1 MTKHKYNQ
9 GDMLR
14 YSNKIRGYWESG
26 RTELCVITEVFTLPD
41 DASLF
46 YRVMWLGCE
55 ETEQMV
61 YHFSH
66 LDNSTMYS
74 VVTRGQ

>member
-1 MTKHKYNQ
+1 MKKAKYNQ

-14 YSNKIRGYWESG
+14 YSNKIGDSG
-26 RTELCVITEVFTLPD
+26 RTELCVITEVFALPD
-41 DASLF
+41 DDSLF
-46 YRVMWLGCE
+46 YRVMWLGD

-61 YHFSH
+61 YHINF

-74 VVTRGQ
+74 TVMRG

>member
-1 MTKHKYNQ
+1 
-9 GDMLR
+9 MLR
-14 YSNKIRGYWESG
+14 YSNKIGDFGWAV
-26 RTELCVITEVFTLPD
+26 LCVITEVFTLPD

-61 YHFSH
+61 YHFSS
-66 LDNSTMYS
+66 LDNSTLYS
-74 VVTRGQ
+74 VVMRGQ

>member
-1 MTKHKYNQ
+1 MKKTKYNQ

-14 YSNKIRGYWESG
+14 YSNKIGESG

-46 YRVMWLGCE
+46 YRVMLLGGD

-61 YHFSH
+61 YHFSS
-66 LDNSTMYS
+66 LDNSTL
-74 VVTRGQ
+74 

>member
-1 MTKHKYNQ
+1 MEKHKYNQ
-9 GDMLR
+9 GDLLR
-14 YSNKIRGYWESG
+14 YSNKIRQGESG

-41 DASLF
+41 DASLY
-46 YRVMWLGCE
+46 YRVMWLGDDE
-55 ETEQMV
+55 PGDMV

-74 VVTRGQ
+74 VVMRGQ

>member
-1 MTKHKYNQ
+1 MKKAKYNQ

-14 YSNKIRGYWESG
+14 YSNKIGESG
-26 RTELCVITEVFTLPD
+26 RTELCVITEVFALPD
-41 DASLF
+41 DDSLF
-46 YRVMWLGCE
+46 YRVMWLGD

-61 YHFSH
+61 YHINF

-74 VVTRGQ
+74 TVMRG

>member
-1 MTKHKYNQ
+1 MTVKPKYNQ

-14 YSNKIRGYWESG
+14 YSNKIGESG
-26 RTELCVITEVFTLPD
+26 RTHLCVITEVFTLPD

-46 YRVMWLGCE
+46 YRVMWLGDDE
-55 ETEQMV
+55 PGVGV
-61 YHFSH
+61 YHYSH

-74 VVTRGQ
+74 VVARGQ

>member
-1 MTKHKYNQ
+1 MKKAKYNQ

-14 YSNKIRGYWESG
+14 YSNKIGDSG
-26 RTELCVITEVFTLPD
+26 RTELCVITKVFALPD
-41 DASLF
+41 DDSLF
-46 YRVMWLGCE
+46 YRVMWLGD

-61 YHFSH
+61 YPISF

-74 VVTRGQ
+74 TVMRG

>member
-1 MTKHKYNQ
+1 MKKAKYNQ

-14 YSNKIRGYWESG
+14 YSNKIGDFGWAV
-26 RTELCVITEVFTLPD
+26 LCVITEVFTLPD

-46 YRVMWLGCE
+46 YRVMWLGEDAE
-55 ETEQMV
+55 EMV
-61 YHFSH
+61 YHISH

-74 VVTRGQ
+74 TVMRGQ

>member
-1 MTKHKYNQ
+1 MKKAKYNQ

-14 YSNKIRGYWESG
+14 YSNKIGDSG

-46 YRVMWLGCE
+46 YRVMWLGD

-61 YHFSH
+61 YHISF

-74 VVTRGQ
+74 TVMRGQ

>member
-1 MTKHKYNQ
+1 MTKAKYNQ

-14 YSNKIRGYWESG
+14 YSNKIGDSG

-46 YRVMWLGCE
+46 YRVMWLGD

-61 YHFSH
+61 YHINF

-74 VVTRGQ
+74 TVMRG

>member
-1 MTKHKYNQ
+1 MKKAKYNQ

-14 YSNKIRGYWESG
+14 YSNKIGESG
-26 RTELCVITEVFTLPD
+26 RTELCVITEVFALPD

-46 YRVMWLGCE
+46 YRVMWLGD

-61 YHFSH
+61 YHISF

-74 VVTRGQ
+74 TVMRGQ

>member
-1 MTKHKYNQ
+1 MTKPKYNQ

-14 YSNKIRGYWESG
+14 YSNKIGESG

-41 DASLF
+41 DASLC
-46 YRVMWLGCE
+46 YRVMWLGE
-55 ETEQMV
+55 EPGEMV

-74 VVTRGQ
+74 TVMRG

>member
-1 MTKHKYNQ
+1 MKKTKYNQ

-14 YSNKIRGYWESG
+14 YSNKIGESG

-41 DASLF
+41 DASLY
-46 YRVMWLGCE
+46 YRVMWLGDPYL
-55 ETEQMV
+55 EQMI

-66 LDNSTMYS
+66 LDDSTIYS
-74 VVTRGQ
+74 TVMRGQ

>member
-1 MTKHKYNQ
+1 MKTKYNQ
-9 GDMLR
+9 GDLLR
-14 YSNKIRGYWESG
+14 YSNKIRESG
-26 RTELCVITEVFTLPD
+26 RTQLCVITEVFTLPD

-46 YRVMWLGCE
+46 YRVMWLGGE

-66 LDNSTMYS
+66 LDNSTKYS

>member
-1 MTKHKYNQ
+1 MKKAKYNQ

-14 YSNKIRGYWESG
+14 YSNKIGESG

-55 ETEQMV
+55 ETEEMD
-61 YHFSH
+61 YHFSS

-74 VVTRGQ
+74 VVMRG

>member
-1 MTKHKYNQ
+1 MTKAKYNQ

-14 YSNKIRGYWESG
+14 YSNKIGEAG

-46 YRVMWLGCE
+46 YRVMWLGD

-61 YHFSH
+61 YHINF

-74 VVTRGQ
+74 TVMRG

>member
-1 MTKHKYNQ
+1 MKTKYNQ

-14 YSNKIRGYWESG
+14 YSNKIGEAG
-26 RTELCVITEVFTLPD
+26 RTQLCVVTEVFTLPD
-41 DASLF
+41 DESLY
-46 YRVMWLGCE
+46 YRIMWLGDEIVACDG
-55 ETEQMV
+55 MV

-74 VVTRGQ
+74 VVMRGQ

>member
-1 MTKHKYNQ
+1 MKKAKYNQ

-14 YSNKIRGYWESG
+14 YSNKIGESG

-46 YRVMWLGCE
+46 YRVMWLGD

-61 YHFSH
+61 YHISF

-74 VVTRGQ
+74 TVMRGQ

>member
-1 MTKHKYNQ
+1 MEKHKYNQ

-14 YSNKIRGYWESG
+14 YSNKIGESG

-46 YRVMWLGCE
+46 YRVMWLGD

-61 YHFSH
+61 YHISF

-74 VVTRGQ
+74 TVMRG

>member
-1 MTKHKYNQ
+1 MKKAKYNQ

-14 YSNKIRGYWESG
+14 YSNKIGDSG
-26 RTELCVITEVFTLPD
+26 RTELCVITEVFTLPE

-46 YRVMWLGCE
+46 YRVMWLGE
-55 ETEQMV
+55 ETEEMV
-61 YHFSH
+61 YHISH

-74 VVTRGQ
+74 TVMRGQ